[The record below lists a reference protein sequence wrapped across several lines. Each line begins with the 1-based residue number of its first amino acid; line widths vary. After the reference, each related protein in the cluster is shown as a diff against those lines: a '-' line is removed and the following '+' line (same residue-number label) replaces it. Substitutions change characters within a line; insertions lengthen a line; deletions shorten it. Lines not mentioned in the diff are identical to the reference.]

1 MTRFRMVLLI
11 LLVAV
16 VIYTIPVV
24 MAFGLTPLLP
34 NFFSEMYAMT
44 WQGQFNTDFMGFLV
58 LSALWTAWRNGFSG
72 PGLGLGLI
80 AFFAGIPFLTT
91 YLLIL
96 SYQEDGDIQR
106 ILLGVNKR

>member
-34 NFFSEMYAMT
+34 NFFSEIYAMT
-44 WQGQFNTDFMGFLV
+44 WQGQFNADFMGFLV

-72 PGLGLGLI
+72 PGLGLSFL
-80 AFFAGIPFLTT
+80 AFFGGIPFLTS

-96 SYQEDGDIQR
+96 SYQEAGDIQR
-106 ILLGVNKR
+106 ILLGVNKS

>member
-34 NFFSEMYAMT
+34 NFFF
-44 WQGQFNTDFMGFLV
+44 GNLCHDL
-58 LSALWTAWRNGFSG
+58 
-72 PGLGLGLI
+72 
-80 AFFAGIPFLTT
+80 AGSI
-91 YLLIL
+91 
-96 SYQEDGDIQR
+96 
-106 ILLGVNKR
+106 